1 MHAAAAA
8 DTVVLARSSTV
19 PVVPVILYRYMYTSS
34 GARATFRHHARAE
47 EALRRTIDSTSTQS
61 QCYIHSANDDGY
73 LHVFCTLKWVES
85 DEAINAFSALS
96 DNEILQELD
105 KLGVQRAMIDTG
117 AGKSLGPVQ
126 DNTLLLSLIHI

>member
-1 MHAAAAA
+1 M
-8 DTVVLARSSTV
+8 
-19 PVVPVILYRYMYTSS
+19 
-34 GARATFRHHARAE
+34 
-47 EALRRTIDSTSTQS
+47 
-61 QCYIHSANDDGY
+61 
-73 LHVFCTLKWVES
+73 FCTLKWVES

-126 DNTLLLSLIHI
+126 DNTLLSNKVPSQITIKVAVGQQAIHGDTHATLA